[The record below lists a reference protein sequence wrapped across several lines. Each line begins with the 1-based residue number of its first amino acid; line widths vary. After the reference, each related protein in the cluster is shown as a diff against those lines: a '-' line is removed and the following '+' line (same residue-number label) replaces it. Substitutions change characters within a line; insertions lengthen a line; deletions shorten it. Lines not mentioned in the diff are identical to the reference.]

1 MFGHKKGSFTGAD
14 KDREGKFV
22 AASGGSLFLDEIG
35 DMSISLQAKL
45 LRVLE
50 ENEIEV
56 IGENTPRKIDVRIIA
71 ATNKNLAELVA
82 NGQFREELYH
92 RLNVIQLFI
101 ESLSNRKEDIIP
113 LVYHFLRSFSS
124 NYNKQVTT
132 ISTQAEAALHH
143 YNFPGNVRE
152 LRNLVEKL
160 VIFSNSNEIGLTDIY
175 DVLSHDKTK
184 VLNIEENITNLKE
197 AKKEFEKDFITKI
210 LNDNDW
216 KIQETATILGIDRT
230 NLFKKMQS

>member
-56 IGENTPRKIDVRIIA
+56 IGENTHRKIDVRIIA

-82 NGQFREELYH
+82 NGQFREDLYH

-101 ESLSNRKEDIIP
+101 EPLSNRKEDIIP